1 MGTDKRLKEEAAGGR
16 RITLTAL
23 YGILMTGA
31 LELGEI
37 ARMEVEIQK
46 RGPSPGT
53 VPSLPLLACAPHSPS
68 DIRAAA
74 AFRASLRPGYRSNS
88 FVRICTIG
96 RASTYKV

>member
-1 MGTDKRLKEEAAGGR
+1 MGIDKRLKEEAAGGR

-46 RGPSPGT
+46 RNPLPPAPYPHCPRWHAHPTAPPPS
-53 VPSLPLLACAPHSPS
+53 AQPHSWP
-68 DIRAAA
+68 
-74 AFRASLRPGYRSNS
+74 L
-88 FVRICTIG
+88 
-96 RASTYKV
+96 

>member
-46 RGPSPGT
+46 RGP
-53 VPSLPLLACAPHSPS
+53 LPPAPYPHCPCWHEHPTAPPTSAQPPH
-68 DIRAAA
+68 
-74 AFRASLRPGYRSNS
+74 LGPH
-88 FVRICTIG
+88 
-96 RASTYKV
+96 